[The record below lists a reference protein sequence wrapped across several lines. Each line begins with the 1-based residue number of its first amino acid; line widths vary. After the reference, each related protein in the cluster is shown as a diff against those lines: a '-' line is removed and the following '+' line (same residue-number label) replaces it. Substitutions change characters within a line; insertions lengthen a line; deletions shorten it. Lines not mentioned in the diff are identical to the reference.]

1 MRQEQ
6 PTPSSHAP
14 EGTENTFWSHLDV
27 LRGCLLRIA
36 VVVVVAGIAAFCLKE
51 ELFDFLLAP
60 CHSGFLTYQALG
72 LEASTLH
79 LVNTSLTEQMVIH
92 IKMAMT
98 MGLLAASPYI
108 IYILFGFVSP
118 ALYEHER
125 RYGVRLILASYVM
138 FLVGVGLNF
147 LLVFPLTVQFLGFY
161 QVSPEVENML
171 TISSYIDTL
180 LMMSILF
187 GIVFEIPVVS
197 WLLAKFNLIRAE
209 WMSRY
214 RRHAIVVILI
224 IAAIIT
230 PTTDPFTLFIVSLPI
245 WLLYELSIFIVR
257 NTLIHKS

>member
-1 MRQEQ
+1 M
-6 PTPSSHAP
+6 
-14 EGTENTFWSHLDV
+14 ENTFWSHLEV
-27 LRGCLLRIA
+27 LRGCLLRIVA
-36 VVVVVAGIAAFCLKE
+36 VIIVTGITAFCLKE
-51 ELFDFLLAP
+51 ELFALVLSP
-60 CHSGFLTYQALG
+60 CSPDFLTYRTLG
-72 LEASTLH
+72 LEASVLH

-98 MGLLAASPYI
+98 MGALLASPYI
-108 IYILFGFVSP
+108 IYVLFGFISP

-125 RYGVRLILASYVM
+125 RYSLRLVLASYLM
-138 FLVGVGLNF
+138 FLIGVVLNF

-187 GIVFEIPVVS
+187 GLVFEIPVVS
-197 WLLAKFNLIRAE
+197 WLLAKFHLIKAS

-214 RRHAIVVILI
+214 RRHAIVAILI

-245 WLLYELSIFIVR
+245 WLLYELSIFIVKQ
-257 NTLIHKS
+257 TT